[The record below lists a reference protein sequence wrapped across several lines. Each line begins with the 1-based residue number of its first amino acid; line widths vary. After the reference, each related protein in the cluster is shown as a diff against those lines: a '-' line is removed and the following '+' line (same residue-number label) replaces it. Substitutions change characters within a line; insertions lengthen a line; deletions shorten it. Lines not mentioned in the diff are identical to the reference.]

1 MSPWINI
8 AVSYLPDILALTKPL
23 FTRSKSA
30 APGPEVLEEQ
40 IGELQA
46 AATQNAES
54 IKQLAVDMQKT
65 IDTVQAAAGQ
75 LELRLNAVQ
84 ATSDRLEQRLA
95 RTQQLLAAALTA
107 SVLSFLLAA
116 WLIVQR

>member
-1 MSPWINI
+1 MSPWINV
-8 AVSYLPDILALTKPL
+8 AAAYLPDIIALTKPL

-30 APGPEVLEEQ
+30 APGPEVMEQ
-40 IGELQA
+40 QIAELQA

-65 IDTVQAAAGQ
+65 IDAVQSAATQ
-75 LELRLNAVQ
+75 LER
-84 ATSDRLEQRLA
+84 RLA
-95 RTQQLLAAALTA
+95 RTQQLLAAALMA

-116 WLIVQR
+116 WLLVQR